1 VRGTDSGGAGTAPAG
16 SGLPAGPRGQV
27 LRFPGNR
34 VSGLRIPAPRSAA
47 RSSSGVAAAPAPH
60 ASPHRNF
67 HAAPASVPALLSA
80 LADPM
85 LAAAGYLA
93 LAAAFGGALQRADLV
108 FALLVLALSGRG
120 RDRSAQPL
128 GSALADIAAAFAVL
142 AGLLLLCGLLTDSLR
157 LFDPRVLAA
166 WALLTPLS
174 QGLALA
180 AGQAVLRRLRA
191 DPARRR
197 RAIVVGA
204 GPLAA
209 RVSSALR
216 HEAARGVDLLAFF
229 DDRDDARLDPAAVA
243 RRQGRLRDVAG
254 FVRREG
260 VHEVYVALPLAS
272 GTETEGAS
280 PRRGTAPADAARAGR
295 MAELLQAL
303 QGTTASVFHVPDILG
318 LTVVQGRLQDV
329 GGVPVVGLCESPFT
343 GVNAL
348 VKRAEDLVLAS
359 VILVLIA
366 PLLAAVALG
375 VKLSS
380 PGPVIFRQRRHGLD
394 GREIVVWK
402 FRSMRALD
410 DGAVVRQATRD
421 DPRVT
426 RFGAF
431 IRRTSLDELPQ
442 FFNVLQGR
450 MSIVGPRPHALAH
463 TEQYRALIGPYMVRH
478 KVKPGITGWAQVN
491 GLRGETDTVDK
502 MRARVEHDLEYL
514 HRWSLTLDLRIVA
527 RTVAL
532 MLFDRRAY

>member
-1 VRGTDSGGAGTAPAG
+1 MGRVGAAAG
-16 SGLPAGPRGQV
+16 
-27 LRFPGNR
+27 
-34 VSGLRIPAPRSAA
+34 
-47 RSSSGVAAAPAPH
+47 AAPAHELRHQP
-60 ASPHRNF
+60 NF
-67 HAAPASVPALLSA
+67 RAAPASVPALLSA
-80 LADPM
+80 VIDPA
-85 LAAAGYLA
+85 LAALGYLA
-93 LAAAFGGALQRADLV
+93 LAATLGGELRRADLV
-108 FALLVLALSGRG
+108 FTLLVVALSGRG

-128 GSALADIAAAFAVL
+128 GSALADIVASFAVL
-142 AGLLLLCGLLTDSLR
+142 AGLLLLCGLTTDSLH
-157 LFDPRVLAA
+157 LFDARVLVA
-166 WALLTPLS
+166 WAVLTPAS
-174 QGLALA
+174 QGLVLV
-180 AGQAVLRRLRA
+180 AGQAMLRRLRA

-216 HEAARGVDLLAFF
+216 HQATRGIDLVAFF
-229 DDRDDARLDPAAVA
+229 DDRQDTRLDPDAATQ
-243 RRQGRLRDVAG
+243 RRGRLRDVAD

-260 VHEVYVALPLAS
+260 VHEVYLALPLAS
-272 GTETEGAS
+272 GTDTAGAPS
-280 PRRGTAPADAARAGR
+280 PRGEAAPSPGSTSR
-295 MAELLQAL
+295 MVELLQAL

-343 GVNAL
+343 GVNA
-348 VKRAEDLVLAS
+348 VIKRAEDLVLAGL
-359 VILVLIA
+359 ILVLIA

-402 FRSMRALD
+402 FRSMRTLD
-410 DGAVVRQATRD
+410 DGPVVRQATRN
-421 DPRVT
+421 DPRIT

-431 IRRTSLDELPQ
+431 LRRTSLDELPQ
-442 FFNVLQGR
+442 FFNVMQGR

-463 TEQYRALIGPYMVRH
+463 TEQYRALIGPYMMRH

-514 HRWSLTLDLRIVA
+514 HRWSLALDLRIVA

-532 MLFDRRAY
+532 VLFDRQAF

>member
-1 VRGTDSGGAGTAPAG
+1 M
-16 SGLPAGPRGQV
+16 
-27 LRFPGNR
+27 
-34 VSGLRIPAPRSAA
+34 
-47 RSSSGVAAAPAPH
+47 
-60 ASPHRNF
+60 
-67 HAAPASVPALLSA
+67 PALLSA
-80 LADPM
+80 IAEPV
-85 LAAAGYLA
+85 LAAGVYLV
-93 LAAAFGGALQRADLV
+93 LAAIFGAALQRADLV
-108 FALLVLALSGRG
+108 FALLVLALSGRAG
-120 RDRSAQPL
+120 DRSAQPL
-128 GSALADIAAAFAVL
+128 GSALADIAASFAVL
-142 AGLLLLCGLLTDSLR
+142 VGLLLLCGLVTDSLG

-166 WALLTPLS
+166 WAVLTPLS

-180 AGQAVLRRLRA
+180 AGQAALRRLRA

-216 HEAARGVDLLAFF
+216 HEAARGVDLVAFF
-229 DDRDDARLDPAAVA
+229 DDRDDARLDPAAAA
-243 RRQGRLRDVAG
+243 RRRGRLRDVAG

-260 VHEVYVALPLAS
+260 VHEVYVALPLTS
-272 GTETEGAS
+272 GAEAAGAPS
-280 PRRGTAPADAARAGR
+280 RRGAPASR
-295 MAELLQAL
+295 MTELLQAL

-359 VILVLIA
+359 LILVLIA

-410 DGAVVRQATRD
+410 DGPVVHQATRD

-532 MLFDRRAY
+532 MLFDRQAY